1 MAAIRIGVIDIGIGN
16 VNSIGRSLEVLGAN
30 VRFIDDPRQLNSCD
44 KLVFPGVGS
53 FGAASAKLREN
64 EFGAAIVDAVKECET
79 PLMGICLGMQLLGTY
94 GYENGGDAGL
104 GLIQAEVNLLKSAE
118 FDLSLPH
125 IGWNDVMHSNNAM
138 FRGIPQEC
146 SFYFVHSFRMPAS
159 IPDCEV
165 AHCDYG
171 EIFAAAVQDDMVWGT
186 QFHPEKSQAAGLKLL
201 KNFIEY

>member
-1 MAAIRIGVIDIGIGN
+1 MGAIRIGVIDIGIGN
-16 VNSIGRSLEVLGAN
+16 VNSIARSLEVLGGQ
-30 VRFIDDPRQLNSCD
+30 VGFIGNPTQLKSYD

-64 EFGAAIVDAVKECET
+64 EFGAAIVAAVKEFEI

-94 GYENGGDAGL
+94 GYENGGGAGL
-104 GLIQAEVNLLKSAE
+104 GLIQAEVNLLESAK

-146 SFYFVHSFRMPAS
+146 SFYFVHSFRMPAT
-159 IPDCEV
+159 IPDCDV
-165 AHCDYG
+165 AHCEYG
-171 EIFAAAVQDDMVWGT
+171 EKFAAAVQNGLIWGT
-186 QFHPEKSQAAGLKLL
+186 QFHPEKSQAAGLKVL